1 MTAHYNYDNS
11 ALSTGITVGAIA
23 ADFEAQV
30 LANRKRVL
38 MNAAQAAD
46 FRSSVYQQIIA
57 FNNANREA
65 AQKAAA
71 EAIGFAQREME
82 RAYNAGR
89 ARIDQ
94 NVRAY
99 ERQGYRAEEHKTHSD
114 FLLNAA
120 MYTVAGGISGA
131 INTAL
136 ESAHSQLLG
145 VAALVNTDSG
155 DIYREIDRVQAN
167 YLRKGLSGAHRV
179 GGSKMELS
187 SAVEL
192 QVRDDSQR
200 TLLKAQGERSLEYGL
215 YLIQISAHP
224 SSCPLCLPW
233 QTRVLID
240 DVNNDGKAD
249 GKHELL
255 STAMSAGLYHYN
267 CRHSYI
273 VYIEGYSRNDIFDYD
288 RASKELTA
296 DRYATEQEQRYN
308 ERQIRQWK
316 RVEAGA
322 VSEKEREFAAQ
333 KKQLWQLRQRE
344 LEKYAEL
351 NNLPFYRQYPR
362 EAIGGKTE
370 SVIPEITQTA
380 KEQGIVQTVSKNER
394 IWDKTIAD
402 RLSKVTALEDKQVIL
417 REYIVRGEI
426 SLKINV
432 NKQNNHIVGTK
443 NYNTRIEKGPPP
455 SILTYDNPQELVNTY
470 AGHGR
475 MLFDN
480 NKNWIKKEAFTN
492 DTPIGYTVNT
502 QGEMTLTKKG
512 ILHYSYSGT
521 HIVPGRE
528 DK

>member
-1 MTAHYNYDNS
+1 MTARENYDNP
-11 ALSTGITVGAIA
+11 ALSTGVTVGAIA

-46 FRSSVYQQIIA
+46 FRSSVYQQMVA

-99 ERQGYRAEEHKTHSD
+99 EKQGYRAEEHKTHSD

-145 VAALVNTDSG
+145 VAALVNTDTG

-200 TLLKAQGERSLEYGL
+200 TLLKAQGERSSEYGL

-344 LEKYAEL
+344 LEKYAEQ

-362 EAIGGKTE
+362 EAIGGKTQPDLPTINMPIE
-370 SVIPEITQTA
+370 RNHAAGRPSAVIGGAELNKRQQRIDNALTAFDTRTEVKKKDVSMKDLAALTA
-380 KEQGIVQTVSKNER
+380 KNGVEYSLFTKGQTRLIIRGDEMHVQITDDVAREMGRQGWRWTGHTHVG
-394 IWDKTIAD
+394 
-402 RLSKVTALEDKQVIL
+402 TASFDTTPSD
-417 REYIVRGEI
+417 GD
-426 SLKINV
+426 LKILKEFGQQRSAIYLPNGKWKDFKV
-432 NKQNNHIVGTK
+432 
-443 NYNTRIEKGPPP
+443 
-455 SILTYDNPQELVNTY
+455 
-470 AGHGR
+470 
-475 MLFDN
+475 
-480 NKNWIKKEAFTN
+480 KK
-492 DTPIGYTVNT
+492 
-502 QGEMTLTKKG
+502 
-512 ILHYSYSGT
+512 
-521 HIVPGRE
+521 
-528 DK
+528 